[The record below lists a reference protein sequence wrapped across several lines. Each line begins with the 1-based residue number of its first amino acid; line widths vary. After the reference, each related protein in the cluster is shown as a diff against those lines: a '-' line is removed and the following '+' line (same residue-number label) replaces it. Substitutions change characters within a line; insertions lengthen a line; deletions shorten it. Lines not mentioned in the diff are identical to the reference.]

1 MLHQLRS
8 PALFPLCTALA
19 AFCLSTTAATAAMP
33 DEEFV
38 RLCGKG
44 TAAAIEKNLKAGAN
58 PNAKAD
64 PDGRGEMSALMR
76 AAKNNNIPGIQALL
90 KAGADV
96 NARNGEG
103 ETALM
108 LALTWTADTNLP
120 VIQALLA
127 AGADVNAHMQDGWTA
142 LMAASMDS
150 KENVVQALLSAGA
163 DPKAQRSN
171 GDTALMLASEHNP
184 HSGTVRALLAAGS
197 EVDARNDEGRTPLMR
212 AAAYNSLAVVRLL
225 LDAGADQSLK
235 DNNGRDALG
244 HAQESVRFG
253 YRSEGQE
260 EGPKIV
266 RLLQDGAQP

>member
-1 MLHQLRS
+1 MFHQHRFS
-8 PALFPLCTALA
+8 AFFSFCTALA
-19 AFCLSTTAATAAMP
+19 VFCLSAIAAAAAMP
-33 DEEFV
+33 DAEFV

-44 TAAAIEKNLKAGAN
+44 TAAAIEKSLKAGAN

-76 AAKNNNIPGIQALL
+76 AAKHNNIPGIRALL

-96 NARNGEG
+96 NAHNSEG

-108 LALTWTADTNLP
+108 LALAWTADTNLP

-127 AGADVNAHMQDGWTA
+127 AGADVNAHTQDGWTA
-142 LMAASMDS
+142 LMAASMDGR
-150 KENVVQALLSAGA
+150 ENVVQALLSAGA
-163 DPKAQRSN
+163 DPKAQRSD
-171 GDTALMLASEHNP
+171 GDTALMLASENNR
-184 HSGTVRALLAAGS
+184 HSGTVQALLAAGS
-197 EVDARNDEGRTPLMR
+197 EVNARNDEGRTALMR

-225 LDAGADQSLK
+225 LDAGADKSLK
-235 DNNGRDALG
+235 DNDGRDALG
-244 HAQESVRFG
+244 HAQESVRVG
-253 YRSEGQE
+253 YRSEGQK